1 MAGMNG
7 SRAYKVSPEEAN
19 GLEWAQKERRSK
31 PMGSM
36 QKSENG
42 PQQTQSNTNK
52 ESKGLMEDPLA
63 RRMRYKVIELGK
75 PKRVSKGL
83 QESRIGKGPRSPKK
97 TNGPRT
103 LKREIGHRSPQIM

>member
-7 SRAYKVSPEEAN
+7 SRAYKVSHEQAN

-42 PQQTQSNTNK
+42 PQQTQSNTSK
-52 ESKGLMEDPLA
+52 EIKGLMKDPSA
-63 RRMRYKVIELGK
+63 PRMRYK
-75 PKRVSKGL
+75 
-83 QESRIGKGPRSPKK
+83 
-97 TNGPRT
+97 
-103 LKREIGHRSPQIM
+103 